1 MAWAVVFVFV
11 LGFVLGPAGV
21 RRRGRR
27 GSARRTVEDAVI
39 EISGEKTP
47 EQLPEYLVWKIG
59 LRALAAIKKQN
70 IGPAL
75 EELGLSEADGE
86 LVFAEGRAQQER
98 DKECFERQERLTTML
113 RAAEAKPE
121 RIASETRAIVIEC
134 RWATLDA
141 KERMLAALS
150 PDAQTAVV
158 DVGAQSAASD
168 QRQRASR
175 GSRILPAASVNA
187 QRSSERQTDIIRV
200 RGTHF
205 ERDGRRPHE
214 DGRDNGG
221 RSVCISG

>member
-1 MAWAVVFVFV
+1 VESLCVVVGRAAVVSFRVVGLVLVLSFV
-11 LGFVLGPAGV
+11 LGTAGV
-21 RRRGRR
+21 EAWETGQR
-27 GSARRTVEDAVI
+27 AKTVEDAVI

-70 IGPAL
+70 IAPAL
-75 EELGLSEADGE
+75 EELELSEADGE
-86 LVFAEGRAQQER
+86 VVFAEGRAQQER

-113 RAAEAKPE
+113 KAAEAKPG

-158 DVGAQSAASD
+158 TWVLN
-168 QRQRASR
+168 QRRQISVSVHRAD
-175 GSRILPAASVNA
+175 L
-187 QRSSERQTDIIRV
+187 EFFRQPR
-200 RGTHF
+200 
-205 ERDGRRPHE
+205 
-214 DGRDNGG
+214 
-221 RSVCISG
+221 

>member
-1 MAWAVVFVFV
+1 MESLCVGVGRAAVVSFRVVGLVLV
-11 LGFVLGPAGV
+11 LGFGLAV
-21 RRRGRR
+21 
-27 GSARRTVEDAVI
+27 ARVEASGTRQRLKAVENAVI

-70 IGPAL
+70 IAPAL

-86 LVFAEGRAQQER
+86 VVFAEGRAQQER

-113 RAAEAKPE
+113 RAAEAKPG

-150 PDAQTAVV
+150 PEAQTAVV
-158 DVGAQSAASD
+158 TWVLN
-168 QRQRASR
+168 QRRQISVSVHRAD
-175 GSRILPAASVNA
+175 L
-187 QRSSERQTDIIRV
+187 EFFRQPR
-200 RGTHF
+200 
-205 ERDGRRPHE
+205 
-214 DGRDNGG
+214 
-221 RSVCISG
+221 

>member
-1 MAWAVVFVFV
+1 MPFMVCGGVFV
-11 LGFVLGPAGV
+11 LGAVLGAVLSAASVEAWGAGQRAPA
-21 RRRGRR
+21 
-27 GSARRTVEDAVI
+27 AKAAENAII

-86 LVFAEGRAQQER
+86 VVFAEGRAQQER
-98 DKECFERQERLTTML
+98 DKECFERQERLTAML
-113 RAAEAKPE
+113 KAAQAKPE

-141 KERMLAALS
+141 KERMLATLS

-158 DVGAQSAASD
+158 TWVLN
-168 QRQRASR
+168 QRRQINVSVHRAD
-175 GSRILPAASVNA
+175 L
-187 QRSSERQTDIIRV
+187 EFFRQPR
-200 RGTHF
+200 
-205 ERDGRRPHE
+205 
-214 DGRDNGG
+214 
-221 RSVCISG
+221 

>member
-1 MAWAVVFVFV
+1 VTVGAFVAVLMFGGV
-11 LGFVLGPAGV
+11 LGAVDAWET
-21 RRRGRR
+21 RQ
-27 GSARRTVEDAVI
+27 RRTAVDDAVI
-39 EISGEKTP
+39 EISGDKTP

-70 IGPAL
+70 IAPAL

-86 LVFAEGRAQQER
+86 VVFAEGRAQQER

-158 DVGAQSAASD
+158 TWVLN
-168 QRQRASR
+168 QRPQISVSVHRAD
-175 GSRILPAASVNA
+175 L
-187 QRSSERQTDIIRV
+187 EFFRQPR
-200 RGTHF
+200 
-205 ERDGRRPHE
+205 
-214 DGRDNGG
+214 
-221 RSVCISG
+221 

>member
-1 MAWAVVFVFV
+1 VSFRVLGVVLV
-11 LGFVLGPAGV
+11 LGFGLGAASVEAWETRQRAKTAGD
-21 RRRGRR
+21 
-27 GSARRTVEDAVI
+27 TVI

-70 IGPAL
+70 IAPAL
-75 EELGLSEADGE
+75 SELGLSEADGE
-86 LVFAEGRAQQER
+86 VVFAEGRAQQER

-113 RAAEAKPE
+113 KAAEAKPE

-158 DVGAQSAASD
+158 TWVLN
-168 QRQRASR
+168 QRRQISVSVHRAD
-175 GSRILPAASVNA
+175 L
-187 QRSSERQTDIIRV
+187 EFFRQPR
-200 RGTHF
+200 
-205 ERDGRRPHE
+205 
-214 DGRDNGG
+214 
-221 RSVCISG
+221 

>member
-1 MAWAVVFVFV
+1 VESPCVGSGAFAFVFV
-11 LGFVLGPAGV
+11 VVVAAVFVLGPASV
-21 RRRGRR
+21 E
-27 GSARRTVEDAVI
+27 ARETRQRVKAVEDAVI

-86 LVFAEGRAQQER
+86 VVFAEGRAQQER

-113 RAAEAKPE
+113 KAVEAKPE

-134 RWATLDA
+134 RSATLDA

-150 PDAQTAVV
+150 PDAQAAVV
-158 DVGAQSAASD
+158 TWVLN
-168 QRQRASR
+168 QRRQINVSVHRAD
-175 GSRILPAASVNA
+175 L
-187 QRSSERQTDIIRV
+187 EFFRQPR
-200 RGTHF
+200 
-205 ERDGRRPHE
+205 
-214 DGRDNGG
+214 
-221 RSVCISG
+221 

>member
-1 MAWAVVFVFV
+1 VESLYVGRAWAAVVSFRVV
-11 LGFVLGPAGV
+11 GTMLVIGFWLGPA
-21 RRRGRR
+21 
-27 GSARRTVEDAVI
+27 SVEAWETRQRAKAVADAVV

-86 LVFAEGRAQQER
+86 VVFAEGRAQQER
-98 DKECFERQERLTTML
+98 DKECFERQERLTRML
-113 RAAEAKPE
+113 KAAEAKPE

-158 DVGAQSAASD
+158 TWVLN
-168 QRQRASR
+168 QRHQINVSVHRAD
-175 GSRILPAASVNA
+175 L
-187 QRSSERQTDIIRV
+187 EFFRQPR
-200 RGTHF
+200 
-205 ERDGRRPHE
+205 
-214 DGRDNGG
+214 
-221 RSVCISG
+221 

>member
-1 MAWAVVFVFV
+1 VSFSECKAFEFGIVLVLV
-11 LGFVLGPAGV
+11 LGSMLGPA
-21 RRRGRR
+21 
-27 GSARRTVEDAVI
+27 SVEAWETRQRAKTGADAVI

-70 IGPAL
+70 IAPAL
-75 EELGLSEADGE
+75 EELGLSERDGE

-121 RIASETRAIVIEC
+121 RIASETRAIVLEC
-134 RWATLDA
+134 RWATLEA

-158 DVGAQSAASD
+158 TWVLD
-168 QRQRASR
+168 QRRQISVSLHRAD
-175 GSRILPAASVNA
+175 L
-187 QRSSERQTDIIRV
+187 EFFRQPR
-200 RGTHF
+200 
-205 ERDGRRPHE
+205 
-214 DGRDNGG
+214 
-221 RSVCISG
+221 